1 MAQLILG
8 YIDTG
13 SYCLQRNINSKC
25 LLCGEEDSIIHILVT
40 CPVIKL
46 YISAETSLLLELYSQ
61 VDLIPPD
68 SPEEITSAILN
79 GDRYLSCWGQ
89 IIQFSPKNTELI
101 NRAHNLASSIC
112 QKAHKSR
119 DILMNDRIMN
129 DMNATLP
136 YDEIVMNDL
145 EDTLPYDNEEVMEV
159 TLPLENEEFTHCR
172 DTQHGDKK
180 LQYLVTPE

>member
-1 MAQLILG
+1 ML
-8 YIDTG
+8 TG
-13 SYCLQRNINSKC
+13 RYTCGSSAWKRNINSKC

-46 YISAETSLLLELYSQ
+46 YISAETSLLRELYSQ
-61 VDLIPPD
+61 MDLIPPD

-101 NRAHNLASSIC
+101 NRVHNLASSIC

-136 YDEIVMNDL
+136 YDEIMMNDL

-159 TLPLENEEFTHCR
+159 TLPLENEEFTHSR
-172 DTQHGDKK
+172 DTQHRDKK
-180 LQYLVTPE
+180 LQHLVTPE